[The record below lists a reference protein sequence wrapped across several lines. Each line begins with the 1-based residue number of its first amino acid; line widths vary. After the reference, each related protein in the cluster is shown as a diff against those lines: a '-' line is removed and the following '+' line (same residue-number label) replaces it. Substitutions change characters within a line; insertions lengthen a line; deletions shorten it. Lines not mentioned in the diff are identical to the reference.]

1 MMVEIYVHL
10 WRACEH
16 LSIVTAAATFLAK
29 FECGWHEMRDNE
41 LIAGFEEPR
50 LQQRL
55 VFVSVKAISK
65 NPFPAARGSPRADS
79 IG

>member
-1 MMVEIYVHL
+1 
-10 WRACEH
+10 
-16 LSIVTAAATFLAK
+16 
-29 FECGWHEMRDNE
+29 MRDNE